1 MFTEESVR
9 EEIRKFAED
18 EMTPLST
25 ELLAHLM
32 IIYDHRHL
40 LPSGEEEDKDDQ
52 REWADR
58 MENTDSTTKG
68 HWNREMAQ
76 EWVHGMKNTDGTTGP
91 HWTMEKTEEVRAQRG
106 INCEPLAFWV
116 AMNMIY
122 SDYAKVAEKINANSI
137 DFYAYMA
144 KAFLEDKDVRNQG
157 AEKLARYYKYVV
169 L

>member
-1 MFTEESVR
+1 MFTKEDVR

-18 EMTPLST
+18 EMTPINT
-25 ELLAHLM
+25 EILACLM
-32 IIYDHRHL
+32 IIHDHCHL
-40 LPSGEEEDKDDQ
+40 LPCGEDEGKDNLV
-52 REWADR
+52 EWAER
-58 MENTDSTTKG
+58 TETADSTTGG

-144 KAFLEDKDVRNQG
+144 KAFLEDKDTRNQG
-157 AEKLARYYKYVV
+157 GEKLARYYKYVV